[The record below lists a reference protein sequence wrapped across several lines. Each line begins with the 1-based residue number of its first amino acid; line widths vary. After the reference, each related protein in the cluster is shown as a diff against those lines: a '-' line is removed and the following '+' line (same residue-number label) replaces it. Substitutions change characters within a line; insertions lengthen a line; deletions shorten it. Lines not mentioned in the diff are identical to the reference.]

1 MSNAEHPYLDT
12 IETSCQA
19 ENLSVCSH
27 INEFE
32 TSDDK
37 KLYIA
42 VDSLSYYKKLSENIA
57 KCLVMGAGSDDFVF
71 SDRAKK
77 ILNCGSLVTFNNS
90 GTIISANFCRLRVC
104 PMCQRRRALK
114 VGAEM
119 FRIIENIEGSWLH
132 LVLTV
137 PNVGF
142 SELSDLLDR
151 MYIASSRLFRYGA
164 VKKAFNGVARFTEI
178 TYNSSTD
185 TYHPHFHCLVSVD
198 KSYFTSRKYIK
209 VDFMRALWT
218 VIMKS
223 ADNGI
228 DIRRKSDSWIDNLI
242 DSLDD
247 EILYQIHMGRINDDN
262 KCSAVSEIA
271 KYSVKPL
278 DIGLNGMALYEPLH
292 NIFFALHGRRLVQT
306 YGNIRDVARL
316 LKIDL
321 DSDAGDECG
330 ENILDR
336 TNVRSYT
343 WNRRESRYVALSL

>member
-1 MSNAEHPYLDT
+1 MNFAERPYLDT
-12 IETSCQA
+12 IETSCQT

-27 INEFE
+27 INEFR
-32 TSDDK
+32 TSDDE

-42 VDSLSYYKKLSENIA
+42 IDSLAYYKKLSENIA
-57 KCLVMGAGSDDFVF
+57 KCLLLGSGLDDFVF

-77 ILNCGSLVTFNNS
+77 ILHCGSLVTFNNS

-119 FRIIENIEGSWLH
+119 FRIIDNIDSSWLH

-137 PNVGF
+137 PNVSFEG
-142 SELSDLLDR
+142 LSDLLDR
-151 MYIASSRLFRYGA
+151 MYVASSRLFRYGA
-164 VKKAFNGVARFTEI
+164 LKKAFRGIARFTEI

-209 VDFMRALWT
+209 VDFMRSLWT
-218 VIMKS
+218 FIMKS

-228 DIRRKSDSWIDNLI
+228 DIRRKSDSWIDDNI
-242 DSLDD
+242 DSLGDD
-247 EILYQIHMGRINDDN
+247 ILYQIHMGRINENN
-262 KCSAVSEIA
+262 KASAVSEIA

-278 DIGLNGMALYEPLH
+278 DIGLSGMALYEPLH

-306 YGNIRDVARL
+306 YGNIREVARH

-321 DSDAGDECG
+321 DSDANDET
-330 ENILDR
+330 EEISLDR

-343 WNRRESRYVALSL
+343 WKRKEGRYVLLPL